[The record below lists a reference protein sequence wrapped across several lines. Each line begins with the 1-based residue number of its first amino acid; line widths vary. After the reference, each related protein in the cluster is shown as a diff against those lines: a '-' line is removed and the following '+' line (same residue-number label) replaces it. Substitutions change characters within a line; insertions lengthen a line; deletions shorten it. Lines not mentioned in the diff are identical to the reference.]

1 MDELKLKLYQL
12 GYKYDFIAP
21 LNTIM
26 FVKEMGLNHLK
37 IIVSKDGEVLD
48 CYVFSYN
55 NRYENQRDINE
66 LQKAF
71 DLLNK
76 HLEVLKDER

>member
-1 MDELKLKLYQL
+1 MKELKLKLYQL
-12 GYKYDFIAP
+12 GYKYDSIAP

-48 CYVFSYN
+48 GYVFSYN
-55 NRYENQRDINE
+55 NRYENQRDIND

-76 HLEVLKDER
+76 HLEVLKDEL